1 MGAIARR
8 LHRAGNQEFAKPIDI
23 TMTLD
28 ADEARMLLEA
38 AFQTRFDEVIQ
49 KRQER
54 RDHLQQGNTL
64 QRFWGRIAK
73 GNDTG
78 PYDALGNVELGW
90 RPNWDAE
97 RHLQW
102 KGDVVL
108 VGFIVE
114 PKVALAGR
122 SIAPGWLASVSV
134 AQGQAELALLKW
146 TVGDDGKIKNRDH
159 YIKLVS
165 WVEQILTGEADL
177 DDELNGQAPQ

>member
-1 MGAIARR
+1 VGAIARR
-8 LHRAGNQEFAKPIDI
+8 LHRAGNQELAKPIDI
-23 TMTLD
+23 PMSLD
-28 ADEARMLLEA
+28 LVEARIVLET
-38 AFQTRFDEVIQ
+38 AFQARFDEVLK

-54 RDHLQQGNTL
+54 RDRLRQGNSL
-64 QRFWGRIAK
+64 QRFWGKFAK
-73 GNDTG
+73 DNDTG

-108 VGFIVE
+108 VGFIIE
-114 PKVALAGR
+114 PKAALARR
-122 SIAPGWLASVSV
+122 SITPGWLAAVKV

-159 YIKLVS
+159 YVNLVA
-165 WVEQILTGEADL
+165 WVEQILTGDL
-177 DDELNGQAPQ
+177 DLDEEQSGQSPQ